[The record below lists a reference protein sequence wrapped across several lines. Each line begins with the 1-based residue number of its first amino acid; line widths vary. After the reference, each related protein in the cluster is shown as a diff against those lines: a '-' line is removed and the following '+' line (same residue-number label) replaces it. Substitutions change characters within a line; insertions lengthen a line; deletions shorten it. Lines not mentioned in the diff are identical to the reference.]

1 MNTLLAILKVI
12 DARRDVILE
21 GGLSH
26 LFAWR
31 YLPPP
36 LLQGRVIFFFI
47 FRWSSWKVAYGGLLR
62 RSEVENIFENK
73 CVYLT

>member
-12 DARRDVILE
+12 DARRDVILA
-21 GGLSH
+21 GGLNH

-31 YLPPP
+31 HLPPPP
-36 LLQGRVIFFFI
+36 LLHGRIFL
-47 FRWSSWKVAYGGLLR
+47 WSGWKVAYGGVLR